1 MNKIGKVIISFF
13 MMLSLVACG
22 GYEDSVNLSK
32 DGAKYEVDDRVSLY
46 YPKKWETVK
55 QDRIDQA
62 LNASETERKV
72 VKDAQNLMI
81 EFFKGEE
88 FLRFTRQSFNNDNT
102 PEELIEL
109 YCDEM
114 ELQGFVV
121 TVVPATLNNGVNCY
135 EVLSEYKA
143 DLRKFKAVIVYSKG
157 IRYMYI
163 YGANQQTYDKKVEG
177 MTKYL
182 YSLEIKDE

>member
-1 MNKIGKVIISFF
+1 MNKIGKAIISCF
-13 MMLSLVACG
+13 MVLSLVACG

-32 DGAKYEVDDRVSLY
+32 DGAKYEIDDHVSLY
-46 YPKKWETVK
+46 YPKKWEMVK
-55 QDRIDQA
+55 QDRVDQA
-62 LNASETERKV
+62 LNASESEQKV
-72 VKDAQNLMI
+72 VKDIQSLMV
-81 EFFKGEE
+81 EFFKGDE
-88 FLRFTRQSFNNDNT
+88 FLRFTRRSFNNDNT

-121 TVVPATLNNGVNCY
+121 TVFPATLNNGVNCY

-143 DLRKFKAVIVYSKG
+143 ESRKFKSVVVYSKG
-157 IRYMYI
+157 VRYMYV
-163 YGANQQTYDKKVEG
+163 YGANQDTYDKKVEG

-182 YSLEIKDE
+182 YSLEIKDD